1 MNDRNGFVGMLNEP
15 IEQTIIIAEND
26 SMVRGILRSIL
37 EQPGRALLL
46 AADGHEAVHYAETVQ
61 ATLVLLDMMMP
72 RMGGII
78 ACQQIRELSNY
89 KDVPVVILT
98 GFDSERARR
107 DARRV
112 GVTSFFVKPFTTD
125 NLRRGLAPL
134 IATGQEA
141 ITRAAL
147 PGLAGPRF

>member
-1 MNDRNGFVGMLNEP
+1 MLNEP

-46 AADGHEAVHYAETVQ
+46 AADGDEAVQHAETVQ
-61 ATLVLLDMMMP
+61 ATLILLDLMMP

-78 ACQQIRELSNY
+78 ACQRIRELSQY
-89 KDVPVVILT
+89 KDVPIVILT
-98 GFDSERARR
+98 GYDSERGRR
-107 DARRV
+107 DARRA

-134 IATGQEA
+134 IATGQGVIA
-141 ITRAAL
+141 RATM
-147 PGLAGPRF
+147 PGLAAPRV